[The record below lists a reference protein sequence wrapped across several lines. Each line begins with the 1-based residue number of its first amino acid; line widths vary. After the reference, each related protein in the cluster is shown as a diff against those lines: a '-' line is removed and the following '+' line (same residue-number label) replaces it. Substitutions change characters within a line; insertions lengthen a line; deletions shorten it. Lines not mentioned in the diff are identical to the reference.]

1 MEKRKMPRVITSI
14 YTSNTLLLALAT
26 FSIDGMADLPKA
38 WATGGIGASEPSKV
52 FQKQEESEKITV
64 KSHNKNLLFTVAG
77 KPGRHCAVAFK
88 LGNMKRFYILTT
100 TKTVIGPGGVAT
112 MAVDMSNILDRKAL
126 FTVMTSESENLEKG
140 LRAVR
145 PFEIQMSSK
154 RITEVRDLQG
164 TTSQSTAASLGSAG
178 QSPQCAAALGRSE

>member
-1 MEKRKMPRVITSI
+1 MKKRKISRVITSI

-26 FSIDGMADLPKA
+26 FSIDGIADLNKA

-52 FQKQEESEKITV
+52 LQRQEEFEKITV
-64 KSHNKNLLFTVAG
+64 KSHNKNLLFLIAG

-88 LGNMKRFYILTT
+88 LGNMKRYYIVTC
-100 TKTVIGPGGVAT
+100 TKTVIGPKGIAT
-112 MAVDMSNILDRKAL
+112 MMVDMSDILDRKVL
-126 FTVMTSESENLEKG
+126 FSVMTSESENLDKG

-154 RITEVRDLQG
+154 QITEIRGLQG
-164 TTSQSTAASLGSAG
+164 TTNKSVAASMGSAG
-178 QSPQCAAALGRSE
+178 QTFQAIATLGGSQ